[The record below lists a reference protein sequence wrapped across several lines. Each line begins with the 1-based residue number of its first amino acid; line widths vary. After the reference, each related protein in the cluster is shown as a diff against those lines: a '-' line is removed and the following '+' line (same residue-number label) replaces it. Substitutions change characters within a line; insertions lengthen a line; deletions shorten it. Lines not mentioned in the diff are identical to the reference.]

1 MQQTTNL
8 HQFLTAGFD
17 PKSISQTAPVQSQS
31 GDGRSTVPRKGV
43 RFPET
48 GVR

>member
-1 MQQTTNL
+1 MQQTRTFIN
-8 HQFLTAGFD
+8 FLLPGFD